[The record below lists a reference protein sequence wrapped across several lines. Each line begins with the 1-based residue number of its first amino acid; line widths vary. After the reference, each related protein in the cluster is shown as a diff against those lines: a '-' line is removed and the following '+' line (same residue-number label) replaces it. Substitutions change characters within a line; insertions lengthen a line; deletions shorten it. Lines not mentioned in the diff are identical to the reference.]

1 MVSVVKK
8 TDPLKP
14 PTLEEGSMYDLE
26 GKVAVITG
34 AGRPHGIGRAT
45 ALRLAREGAQLV
57 LADLG
62 SSKL

>member
-1 MVSVVKK
+1 MVSVMKK

-14 PTLEEGSMYDLE
+14 PTLKEGSIYDLE

-34 AGRPHGIGRAT
+34 VGRPHGIGRPT

>member
-1 MVSVVKK
+1 
-8 TDPLKP
+8 
-14 PTLEEGSMYDLE
+14 MYDLE